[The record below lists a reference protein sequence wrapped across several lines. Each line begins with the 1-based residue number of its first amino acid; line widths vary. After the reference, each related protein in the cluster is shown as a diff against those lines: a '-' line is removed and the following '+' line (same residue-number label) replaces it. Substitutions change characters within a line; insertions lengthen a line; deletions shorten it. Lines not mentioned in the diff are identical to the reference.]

1 MRIGFPAMAIR
12 FLELGRKWLLKC
24 AAHAIEGFGG
34 AKNEA
39 PGEGVRRAVLVH

>member
-12 FLELGRKWLLKC
+12 FLERERKRLLKY
-24 AAHAIEGFGG
+24 AAHAIEDSEG

-39 PGEGVRRAVLVH
+39 SGEGVRRAVLVH

>member
-1 MRIGFPAMAIR
+1 VRIGFPAMAIR
-12 FLELGRKWLLKC
+12 FLERGRKWLLKC
-24 AAHAIEGFGG
+24 AAHAIEGSEG